1 MQIDICG
8 LEPLD
13 RNVAFVGVG
22 ERCNVAG
29 SRKFLR
35 LISEGSYE
43 EALNIARR
51 QVQDGALVLDINMD
65 DGLLD
70 VLILKGETPFA
81 TADAVMRYLSGVG
94 GSYPP
99 SDVEHLRCR
108 RLYIESE
115 QQEPTDIDGQPGV
128 AFPVDVQCLEGALRI
143 IVPAEG
149 SELSHTA
156 TKEE

>member
-1 MQIDICG
+1 MFHINTEVFIMATH
-8 LEPLD
+8 LKKRPS
-13 RNVAFVGVG
+13 FP
-22 ERCNVAG
+22 
-29 SRKFLR
+29 
-35 LISEGSYE
+35 
-43 EALNIARR
+43 AL
-51 QVQDGALVLDINMD
+51 LLL
-65 DGLLD
+65 LLD

-115 QQEPTDIDGQPGV
+115 QQEPTDIDGQPG
-128 AFPVDVQCLEGALRI
+128 ASFPVDVQCLEGALRI
-143 IVPAEG
+143 IVPAEEA
-149 SELSHTA
+149 ELSDTA